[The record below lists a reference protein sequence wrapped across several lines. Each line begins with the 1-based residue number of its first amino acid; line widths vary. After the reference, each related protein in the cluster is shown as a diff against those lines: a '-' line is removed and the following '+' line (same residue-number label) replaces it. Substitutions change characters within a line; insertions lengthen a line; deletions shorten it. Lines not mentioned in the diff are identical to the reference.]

1 MEKSVSQKIKLGLFV
16 ILGTIL
22 LVTALYFI
30 GNRQNLF
37 GSNIRL
43 HAQFTNVNGL
53 QLGNNIR
60 YSGINAGTVIGIEM
74 IGDSEIIVKMLLEE
88 KIGGRIKKNAVATI
102 GSDGLVGSMI
112 VNIIPREGTFPN
124 VVSGDT
130 IASYSKIGAD
140 DLLTTLNVTNE
151 NAALL
156 TSDLLNITTK
166 VLEGKGTIGMLI
178 NDSIMAQDLK
188 HSVYQLKRASIGASS
203 AIAELKAIISSV
215 NLDESVAGL
224 LLNDTVS
231 ANKMRA
237 IVDNLE
243 TSSINIGSMTGNLDA
258 YVTDIKEGEGAFNY
272 ITRDEKFVKDL
283 DSTMNNIKEASYRLN
298 ENMEALKSNFFFRG
312 YFKRL
317 EKEKVK
323 EEKAKLKQHEK

>member
-37 GSNIRL
+37 GSNIKL
-43 HAQFTNVNGL
+43 HAEFANVNGL

-74 IGDSEIIVKMLLEE
+74 IGDSKIIVKMLLEE
-88 KIGGRIKKNAVATI
+88 KLGSRIKKNAVATI

-112 VNIIPREGTFPN
+112 INIIPREGTFPA

-188 HSVYQLKRASIGASS
+188 QSVFQLKRASTGASG
-203 AIAELKAIISSV
+203 AIAELNAIIKSV

-231 ANKMRA
+231 ASKMRA

-243 TSSINIGSMTGNLDA
+243 RSSINIGSMTGNLDT
-258 YVTDIKEGEGAFNY
+258 YVKELKEGEGAFNY
-272 ITRDEKFVKDL
+272 ITKDEKFVKDL
-283 DSTMNNIKEASYRLN
+283 DSTMTNIKEATYRLN

-317 EKEKVK
+317 EREKEK
-323 EEKAKLKQHEK
+323 EEKTKSN